1 MLVIVVSLSWSDDG
15 YADETT
21 SRRPSGPTRSDTR
34 NETRSRLNDAKR
46 TSDAKRTAQ
55 GGGGGTG
62 SAAGRPRGASVRG
75 DPPDVR
81 WRAGVGAGGSGAGR
95 SRPSL
100 GWDVGWQPTPRPA
113 PGSARR
119 DDDPL
124 RCRHNAPPVHRRCR
138 SQRRCTHSDVLK
150 YFGFASCRCSAVTRG
165 YQALTYVRTR
175 QAWTKLKDR

>member
-62 SAAGRPRGASVRG
+62 SAAGRPRGASERG

-81 WRAGVGAGGSGAGR
+81 GGRAWAPGFQARAE
-95 SRPSL
+95 PSL
-100 GWDVGWQPTPRPA
+100 
-113 PGSARR
+113 AR
-119 DDDPL
+119 L
-124 RCRHNAPPVHRRCR
+124 GCRV
-138 SQRRCTHSDVLK
+138 TSD
-150 YFGFASCRCSAVTRG
+150 YSTGAR
-165 YQALTYVRTR
+165 
-175 QAWTKLKDR
+175 